1 MKKNS
6 FFIISVL
13 MICIILFNAYIQ
25 SYKYIEPLTDDRRL
39 VMNTIMLNI
48 MNDTLIKELIQIWLP
63 NAPTDSYTL
72 DNYGPI
78 KEQITS
84 ILSDLIPIISK
95 IHTVQTD
102 SEYIDLIER
111 FNENENNDFNQYR
124 EYVQD
129 TRVLNNI
136 NFSDDYKNLVIF
148 LVEFYFDD
156 INSINIKKILEY
168 VNVNILNADNTIN
181 ESELRN
187 LYEKIKD
194 TINNI
199 IIDNN
204 NFYNVRIRELA
215 AGVTYNEILSYI
227 NDDNDNDDD
236 YINTITDNISYITTT
251 MTFV

>member
-25 SYKYIEPLTDDRRL
+25 SYKYIEPLTDDRRDA
-39 VMNTIMLNI
+39 MDTIMLNI
-48 MNDTLIKELIQIWLP
+48 MNDTLIKELIIIWLP

-78 KEQITS
+78 KEKIIS

-95 IHTVQTD
+95 IDTVQTD
-102 SEYIDLIER
+102 SQYIDLIEI
-111 FNENENNDFNQYR
+111 FNNNENNDFNQYR
-124 EYVQD
+124 EYVKD

-136 NFSDDYKNLVIF
+136 TFSDDYKNLVIF

-156 INSINIKKILEY
+156 INSINIKKILGY

-181 ESELRN
+181 ENELIN
-187 LYEKIKD
+187 LYEKIKE
-194 TINNI
+194 TINKI
-199 IIDNN
+199 IIDEYD
-204 NFYNVRIRELA
+204 FYNVRIRDIA